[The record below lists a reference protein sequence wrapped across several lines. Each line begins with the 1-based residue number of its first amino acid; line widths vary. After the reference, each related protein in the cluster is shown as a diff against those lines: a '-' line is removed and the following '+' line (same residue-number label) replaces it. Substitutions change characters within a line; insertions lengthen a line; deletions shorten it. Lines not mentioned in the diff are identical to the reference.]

1 MEQPIIP
8 AVDPQVEAEQ
18 ASFLARFW
26 KEWGGMFIAF
36 AIIILLMK
44 VIFQVAWVPSGS
56 METTIPTRSVQICW
70 RLPFFF
76 GDPIPERG
84 EVVTFWSEE
93 CNEVMVKRLIGL
105 PGDTISFEGGYT
117 YVNGEALDESYL
129 PIQGITESADTF
141 TVPEDCVF
149 FMGDNRTGS
158 FDSRF
163 WDNSYIHR
171 SELQAKVL
179 VCFSFGREQSWQGIH
194 IIK

>member
-1 MEQPIIP
+1 MEQQNNP
-8 AVDPQVEAEQ
+8 VQKL
-18 ASFLARFW
+18 SLAARLW
-26 KEWGGMFIAF
+26 KEWGGMLIAF
-36 AIIILLMK
+36 AVIIVLMK
-44 VIFQVAWVPSGS
+44 VIFQIAWVPSGS

-84 EVVTFWSEE
+84 DVITFWSEE
-93 CNEVMVKRLIGL
+93 GNEVMVKRLIGL
-105 PGDTISFEGGYT
+105 PGDTISYEGGYT
-117 YVNGEALDESYL
+117 YLNGELLDESYL
-129 PIQGITESADTF
+129 PIQGITESMDTF

-163 WDNSYIHR
+163 WQRSYIHR

-179 VCFSFGREQSWQGIH
+179 LTISFGKDQSWQGVRIIH
-194 IIK
+194 